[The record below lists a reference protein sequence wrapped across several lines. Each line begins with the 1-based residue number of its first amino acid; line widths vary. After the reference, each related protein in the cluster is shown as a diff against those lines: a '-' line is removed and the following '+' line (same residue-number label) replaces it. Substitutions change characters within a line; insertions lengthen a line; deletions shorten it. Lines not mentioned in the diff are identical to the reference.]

1 MNETQIKGVIL
12 ITMIV
17 AAPWPW
23 FLFAVGGLLPV
34 PIIVLWAL
42 SGSSLFL
49 TAMLLLSAG
58 IGIVVFYLASR
69 SIALAISRA
78 HPAIK
83 AYALA
88 GVLGLIAVVSFLP
101 LYGGGENLAVPEG
114 KFANLY
120 AVYSEEVGNMLCR
133 SRGRNYVRHF
143 GQCM

>member
-1 MNETQIKGVIL
+1 MNEARIKGVIL
-12 ITMIV
+12 FTLIV

-49 TAMLLLSAG
+49 AAMLLLSAG
-58 IGIVVFYLASR
+58 IGIVVFSLASR
-69 SIALAISRA
+69 SLARAISPA

-88 GVLGLIAVVSFLP
+88 GLLGLIAVVSFLP

-120 AVYSEEVGNMLCR
+120 AVYADEVRNVLC
-133 SRGRNYVRHF
+133 SGRGRIYVRPF